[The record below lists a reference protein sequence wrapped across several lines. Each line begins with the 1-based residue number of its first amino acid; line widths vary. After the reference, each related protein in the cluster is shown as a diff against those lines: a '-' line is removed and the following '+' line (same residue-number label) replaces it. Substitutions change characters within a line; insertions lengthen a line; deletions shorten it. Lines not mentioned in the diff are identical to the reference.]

1 MKFKALFA
9 TLFVS
14 PFLLW
19 ADSIPDNDAVR
30 DTIAQINHMN
40 WVVTKINHYNNALV
54 LEEEYK
60 KKYEND
66 PGIWSVVED
75 D

>member
-1 MKFKALFA
+1 MKAYQTARGLRVNGIA
-9 TLFVS
+9 
-14 PFLLW
+14 
-19 ADSIPDNDAVR
+19 NM
-30 DTIAQINHMN
+30 DTQI
-40 WVVTKINHYNNALV
+40 L